1 MLELKLLG
9 VIIGVI
15 LLAALIKGMKAGAEE
30 PNFPSDQVGEKLEI
44 DYENAHG
51 DFSVCSIHPQN
62 CYFKGGEQYVDALLS
77 NGTERTFR
85 MDRVSEAR
93 SWKPRNKF
101 TTPGEIRA
109 ALKIS
114 ARKNTAI

>member
-1 MLELKLLG
+1 MLELKLIGLLFVV
-9 VIIGVI
+9 VIIGSIIHVI
-15 LLAALIKGMKAGAEE
+15 KTAVEE

-51 DFSVCSIHPQN
+51 DFSVCSIKPQN
-62 CYFKGGEQYVDALLS
+62 CYVKDGMQYVDAMMS
-77 NGTERTFR
+77 DGSERTFR
-85 MDRVSEAR
+85 MNRVSEAR
-93 SWKPRNKF
+93 SWKPQNKF